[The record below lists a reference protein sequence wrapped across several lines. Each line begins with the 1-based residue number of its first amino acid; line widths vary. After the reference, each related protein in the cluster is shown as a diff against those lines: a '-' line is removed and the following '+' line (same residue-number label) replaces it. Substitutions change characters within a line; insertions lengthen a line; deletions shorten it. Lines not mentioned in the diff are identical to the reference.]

1 MYYRYWLSPPSEIV
15 IDILMSISRV
25 LDLELN
31 ISVMSPNILLEK
43 KKKKKNQAQKVSGLS
58 AITHPVAQSTN
69 LKCIFHFFCF
79 LPMSHASSPSYKS
92 CSSLSIL
99 TIVQTAF
106 SSQFTHGIS
115 HSCFPSHI
123 LNLKP
128 SEWSLK
134 NVITTCQVYVSKL
147 PKSFSLKSNLVG
159 PTGCVPSL
167 PSWLYRLIIP
177 FLLTTFQSHYLFW
190 YSTLQVLFL
199 THGRL
204 LPLLGMFLLS
214 DLFFFFY

>member
-1 MYYRYWLSPPSEIV
+1 
-15 IDILMSISRV
+15 MSISRV

-31 ISVMSPNILLEK
+31 ISVMSLNILLEK

-115 HSCFPSHI
+115 HSCFPSRI

-128 SEWSLK
+128 SVIFEKCNHNMPSLCFK
-134 NVITTCQVYVSKL
+134 TA
-147 PKSFSLKSNLVG
+147 KSFSLKSNLVG

-167 PSWLYRLIIP
+167 PS
-177 FLLTTFQSHYLFW
+177 
-190 YSTLQVLFL
+190 
-199 THGRL
+199 
-204 LPLLGMFLLS
+204 
-214 DLFFFFY
+214 

>member
-1 MYYRYWLSPPSEIV
+1 MWYQAEKINRKNKVLRQEKFLQAWGTQEKTSLPSWCQTFRVFKIPRCFKNSMEFRCANYFCDFKQIYYRYWLSPPSEIV

-115 HSCFPSHI
+115 HSCFPSRI

-147 PKSFSLKSNLVG
+147 PKVF
-159 PTGCVPSL
+159 P
-167 PSWLYRLIIP
+167 
-177 FLLTTFQSHYLFW
+177 
-190 YSTLQVLFL
+190 
-199 THGRL
+199 
-204 LPLLGMFLLS
+204 
-214 DLFFFFY
+214 